1 MIIDRIDLYLARF
14 PLAKPYTLA
23 DDVLD
28 HFDTVLLRM
37 QSGGVSG
44 WGEVFPGNEPIL
56 TAAWSQGVFDCVKDC
71 LLPRIRFGQGV
82 DSGGQLAEMYQEIK
96 GNRHARSLLDLAW
109 WDLNSKL
116 RKEPLHKALGGDA
129 AKEIEVGLT
138 FDRYENPDD
147 YLVDIRRAVDEGFK
161 RVTLKI
167 RPGWDLQALGVVRAE
182 HPTLMIQCDVEGSLD
197 MDRHA
202 EILYRFD
209 DFMISLLEQ
218 PLSTSEYVGH
228 AMLQDSLRTTIALD
242 ESVTTPHQAEIALDL
257 RSAGTFCLKP
267 GKVGGLTE
275 AKAIHDIAKSGEID
289 CYIGA
294 DIMTSIGYRFVAA
307 LASLPG
313 VVRPTDY
320 LRFDE
325 YLAEDPGVP
334 LMPVLK
340 AAPVEPEEHDEERL
354 EVHPDEHG
362 NMVPQRAIHHD
373 GPNIL
378 SGENRRILELWS
390 EPGIGFEPDLEMIER
405 RAINR
410 FSVERK

>member
-1 MIIDRIDLYLARF
+1 MQIDRIDLYLVRF

-23 DDVLD
+23 DCPLD

-37 QSGGVSG
+37 QSGPVSG
-44 WGEVFPGNEPIL
+44 WGEVFPGNEPVL
-56 TAAWSQGVFDCVKDC
+56 TAAWSQGVFDCVQDC
-71 LLPRIRFGQGV
+71 LLPRVRFGV
-82 DSGGQLAEMYQEIK
+82 DVESGEKLAEMYREIK

-116 RKEPLHKALGGDA
+116 RKEPLHKILGGDSS
-129 AKEIEVGLT
+129 KELEVGLT

-147 YLVDIRRAVDEGFK
+147 YLADIKRAVDEGFK

-167 RPGWDLQALGVVRAE
+167 RPGWDLQALGAVRGE
-182 HPTLMIQCDVEGSLD
+182 HPTVMIQCDVEGTLD
-197 MDRHA
+197 LDRHG

-209 DFMISLLEQ
+209 DFMIALLEQ
-218 PLSTSEYVGH
+218 PLSASEYVGH
-228 AMLQDSLRTTIALD
+228 AMLQDSLRSGIALD
-242 ESVTTPHQAEIALDL
+242 ESLTTPNQAEIALDL

-275 AKAIHDIAKSGEID
+275 AKMIHDIAVSGEVD
-289 CYIGA
+289 CYVGA
-294 DIMTSIGYRFVAA
+294 DLMTSIGYRFVAA

-313 VVRPTDY
+313 VTRPTDY
-320 LRFDE
+320 FRFDE
-325 YLAEDPGVP
+325 HLAEDPGVP
-334 LMPVLK
+334 LTPVLRP
-340 AAPVEPEEHDEERL
+340 APPLPEDPEEERL

-362 NMVPQRAIHHD
+362 NMVPHRGFRHA

-378 SGENRRILELWS
+378 SGGKRRVIELWS

-405 RAINR
+405 RAIKK
-410 FSVERK
+410 FSVGK